1 MLRNSSDN
9 RRPVVSVFL
18 LNEVLSLN
26 AQESRRTIRRPCWPT
41 FLNEVLSL
49 NAQESGVMI
58 ALMVVQPGILNE
70 VLSLNAQ
77 EWCRFGWYD
86 KFNRSSMKS

>member
-1 MLRNSSDN
+1 MVDN
-9 RRPVVSVFL
+9 ATASKAKWV

-26 AQESRRTIRRPCWPT
+26 AQELGLVSGVLCSGC

-49 NAQESGVMI
+49 NAQELLTEELI
-58 ALMVVQPGILNE
+58 ALLKILNE

-77 EWCRFGWYD
+77 ECERVRGD
-86 KFNRSSMKS
+86 TAPVLSSMKS